1 MDNNSKFIN
10 QQSLVNILTLRYDPS
25 IIPNFIKKKFQEFI
39 STQDEPNIH
48 QIEKSICNNIEQ
60 KLRTFDNKKICIAL
74 SGGVDSTLVLS
85 LLRKIKPDIDIE
97 ALSIKF
103 ANSVDE
109 TKAAS
114 KIAHKFNDFIVKA
127 IGLAMQKNPN
137 TNVYWQNNKIYN
149 EAAYRGGTSIS
160 VAI

>member
-1 MDNNSKFIN
+1 MDNNNQRIN
-10 QQSLVNILTLRYDPS
+10 PSSLVNILTLRYDPS
-25 IIPNFIKKKFQEFI
+25 INPNLPKKNFQDFEPK
-39 STQDEPNIH
+39 QKQPNIDL
-48 QIEKSICNNIEQ
+48 IEKSISDNIDQ
-60 KLRTFDNKKICIAL
+60 KLESLNDQKICIAL

-114 KIAHKFNDFIVKA
+114 KIAHKFNASHTIIDLENYV
-127 IGLAMQKNPN
+127 
-137 TNVYWQNNKIYN
+137 NN
-149 EAAYRGGTSIS
+149 
-160 VAI
+160 